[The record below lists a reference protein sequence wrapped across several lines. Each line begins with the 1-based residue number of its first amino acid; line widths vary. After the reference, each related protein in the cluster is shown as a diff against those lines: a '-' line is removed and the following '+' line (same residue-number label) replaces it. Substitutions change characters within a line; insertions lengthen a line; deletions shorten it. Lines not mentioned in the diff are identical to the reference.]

1 MITGSVAI
9 LIFLVLVCVGLPI
22 ALGLLGTGL
31 AGLLLLIGL
40 EPTLASSA
48 PMFYNYISKYE
59 FSVIPMFIL
68 MGNIGFYSGLFGD
81 IFEVARKWVGGL
93 PAGLAVGVVLAQCLF
108 GACSGS
114 SVAACVVIG
123 KAAYPVMKKAGYPD
137 SLATGVIAG
146 SGDLAMLIPPSITMC
161 IYGLL
166 VDQSIGKL
174 LIGGI
179 LPGLLTGAIY
189 SVILIFW
196 TGRTVPR
203 DNTVFSFKEKV
214 YALRYLWIVLVL
226 VMAIMGGIYGGVCT
240 PTEAGAFGVFAM
252 FLVALVARRLNREM
266 MWKSVRSTIVSTGM
280 ILIIIVGAVLFA
292 RFLTLSG
299 FSRGISEWVANV
311 RAPDIVI
318 FSIMVVIYLFLGCFV
333 GSTGM
338 MVMTLPTFF
347 PVAMSL
353 GWDPIWFGI
362 EVVVLCECAVQTPP
376 VGVNLYATQSIA
388 PGVPITTIM
397 RGTLPFVYRDI
408 AIVWIIYFFPQIAT
422 FLPNLMLG
430 K

>member
-1 MITGSVAI
+1 MIIGSIAI
-9 LIFLVLVCVGLPI
+9 LIFLVLVSIGVPI
-22 ALGLLGTGL
+22 ALGLLSTGL
-31 AGLLLLIGL
+31 IGLLLLIGL

-48 PMFYNYISKYE
+48 PMLYNYISKYE

-68 MGNIGFYSGLFGD
+68 MGNIGFYTGLFGD
-81 IFEVARKWVGGL
+81 IFEVARKWVGRL
-93 PAGLAVGVVLAQCLF
+93 PAGLAVAVVLAQCLF

-114 SVAACVVIG
+114 SIAACVVIG

-137 SLATGVIAG
+137 QLSTGVIAG
-146 SGDLAMLIPPSITMC
+146 SGDLSMLIPPSITMC

-179 LPGLLTGAIY
+179 IPGLLTGAIY
-189 SVILIFW
+189 SAILIIW

-203 DNTVFSFKEKV
+203 DTTVFSFKEKV

-252 FLVALVARRLNREM
+252 FLIAVVSKRLNWEM
-266 MWKSVRSTIVSTGM
+266 IKKSVRSTIVSTGM

-311 RAPDIVI
+311 NAPDIVI
-318 FSIMVVIYLFLGCFV
+318 FGIMVVIYLFLGCFV

-362 EVVVLCECAVQTPP
+362 EVVILCECAVQTPP

-388 PGVPITTIM
+388 PGVPITTIIK
-397 RGTLPFVYRDI
+397 GVLPFVYRDI
-408 AIVWIIYFFPQIAT
+408 AVVWIIYFLPQIAT
-422 FLPNLMLG
+422 FLPYMMLG